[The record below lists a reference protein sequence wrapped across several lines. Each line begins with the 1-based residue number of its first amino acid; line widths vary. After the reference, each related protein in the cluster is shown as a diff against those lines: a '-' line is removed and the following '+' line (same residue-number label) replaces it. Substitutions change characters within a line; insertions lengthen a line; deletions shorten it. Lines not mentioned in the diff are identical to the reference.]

1 MRTATFRPRSAA
13 RPAGHTHP
21 IRTAALAALAAL
33 AAIATCATLAG
44 CHSADAV
51 LGPGPVPSGTWGGP
65 NGNLVVYADSAT
77 LDLPCAAGR
86 IPSALGTDADGR
98 FDSTGQWAP
107 MAGPI
112 GIGGFNWQSARF
124 SGSRAGNLLTVNVR
138 LGSGAT
144 VGPLEFK
151 RGVMGTFPRCL

>member
-1 MRTATFRPRSAA
+1 MRTATFRPHTAA
-13 RPAGHTHP
+13 RPAGGSH
-21 IRTAALAALAAL
+21 RVRSAALAALAAL

-51 LGPGPVPSGTWGGP
+51 LGPGPLPTGTWGGP

-86 IPSALGTDADGR
+86 IPGALGTDADGR
-98 FDSTGQWAP
+98 FDVAGQWAP

-112 GIGGFNWQSARF
+112 GIGGANWQPARF
-124 SGSRAGNLLTVNVR
+124 TGTRAGDRLQVNVQ

-151 RGVMGTFPRCL
+151 RGVSVNFPRCV